1 VPDALTSLLFLLAAL
16 VIAVTPGPGI
26 LYIAA
31 RTMAGGRRAGFASS
45 VGTGLGGLVHV
56 AAVTIGMS
64 AAMLASAEI
73 FTAVKLAGSA
83 YLVWLGL
90 KMVRQARLDWPIQAA
105 EADPRRA
112 FRDGIVVEALNPK
125 TAAFF
130 LALLPQFVDAS
141 RGSVALQLLVLGG
154 ISVVL
159 NTSADLVVVMMTAA
173 ARDALVR
180 RPRLIRRLRQGAGSL
195 LCALGVSLAFARQPT

>member
-1 VPDALTSLLFLLAAL
+1 VPNAITSLWFLLAAL

-26 LYIAA
+26 FYIAA
-31 RTMAGGRRAGFASS
+31 RTIAGGRREGFASS

-64 AAMLASAEI
+64 AVMMASSEV

-90 KMVRQARLDWPIQAA
+90 KMVRQAGLEWPTQVA
-105 EADPRRA
+105 ETGTRRA

-141 RGSVALQLLVLGG
+141 RGGVALQLMVLGS

-159 NTSADLVVVMMTAA
+159 NTGADLVVVMMTAA

-180 RPRLIRRLRQGAGSL
+180 RPGLIRRLRQGAGSL
-195 LCALGVSLAFARQPT
+195 LCTLGVSLAFTRRPT

>member
-1 VPDALTSLLFLLAAL
+1 VPDAITGLLFLLAAL

-26 LYIAA
+26 FYIAA
-31 RTMAGGRRAGFASS
+31 RTIAGGRRAGFASS
-45 VGTGLGGLVHV
+45 VGTGLGALVHV

-64 AAMLASAEI
+64 TVLLASAEL

-90 KMVRQARLDWPIQAA
+90 KMVRQAGVLRPTQAA
-105 EADPRRA
+105 ETTTRRA

-141 RGSVALQLLVLGG
+141 RGSVALQLMVLGS

-159 NTSADLVVVMMTAA
+159 NTGADLAVVMMTAA
-173 ARDALVR
+173 AREALAG
-180 RPRLIRRLRQGAGSL
+180 RPGLIRRLRQGAGAL
-195 LCALGVSLAFARQPT
+195 LCSLGVSLAFTHRPT